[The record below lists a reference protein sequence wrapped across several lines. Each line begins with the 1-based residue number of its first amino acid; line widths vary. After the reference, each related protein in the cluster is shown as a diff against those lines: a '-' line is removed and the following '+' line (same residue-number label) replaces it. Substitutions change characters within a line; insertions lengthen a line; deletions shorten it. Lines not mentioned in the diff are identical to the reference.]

1 MILKLFIYVAI
12 GGALVLLISR
22 LVTTFYA
29 RPHLATEEEV
39 LPERVAIV
47 FGAGLW
53 RDGSPTPVLRDR
65 VASAAALFFA
75 GKVEK
80 LLMSGDNRFVDYNEP
95 AAMRDYAVGLG
106 VPAEAIVLDYAGRR
120 TYDTCYRARDI
131 FGLEKAIL
139 VTQPFH
145 MPRALYICNQLGV
158 EAQGVP
164 ATQGIYRRLTLL
176 YWNLRELIAT
186 LVAHWEVHISQ
197 PLPVLGDP
205 EPIFPIVATDPAQQG
220 DLKEHHTH

>member
-1 MILKLFIYVAI
+1 MILKFILYAAI
-12 GGALVLLISR
+12 GGALILLIPR
-22 LVTTFYA
+22 LVTAIHA
-29 RPHLATEEEV
+29 RSYLSSEEAV
-39 LPERVAIV
+39 TPERVAIV

-95 AAMRDYAVGLG
+95 AAMRDYAVRLG
-106 VPAEAIVLDYAGRR
+106 VPENAIVLDYAGRR

-131 FGLEKAIL
+131 FGLKKAIL

-164 ATQGIYRRLTLL
+164 ATKGIYRRLTLL
-176 YWNLRELIAT
+176 YWNTRELIAT
-186 LVAHWEVHISQ
+186 LVALWEVHVSQ

-205 EPIFPIVATDPAQQG
+205 EPIFPIGSVEPNQKG
-220 DLKEHHTH
+220 DINKQNLQ